1 MGQRD
6 CDISRR
12 ERREPVHRAARG
24 PGLQGCGHSGLLIRC
39 WASLEP
45 SDSRSLSLSL
55 PCWQLITLKVAS
67 ASRLSLPSPSFIQR
81 FFPGPGAPDL
91 SLSALQALTGPPAPQ
106 PPASRASPAASSSC
120 LISLSASSEEAPHDS
135 PVSPGGSRGLQE
147 APGVTLSHRPL
158 SPPAAERSSQRGL
171 PALPLRRR
179 SSLGSSENSRP
190 RASHTEQSYV
200 RRRKIQYVNGV

>member
-1 MGQRD
+1 MVSFTVSNRTQIVWVLVLGNTTLFSIMGQRD

-147 APGVTLSHRPL
+147 APGVTLSHRPPL
-158 SPPAAERSSQRGL
+158 SSCRG
-171 PALPLRRR
+171 ALPTEGPPR
-179 SSLGSSENSRP
+179 SASETSLLTR
-190 RASHTEQSYV
+190 QL
-200 RRRKIQYVNGV
+200 